1 MKKVLILSYFYPPA
15 NFVGAARTEAWVKYL
30 PENNLF
36 PIIITRQWKHNQT
49 DIVDDVSHLEY
60 SIEKT
65 DKYEVHRLPYK
76 YSLRD
81 RLSKYPC
88 LIFFQK
94 TLTFFEIFCSN
105 FFVSALP
112 FANFYLF
119 ASKYLKENP
128 DVKIVIASG
137 SPFTSFF
144 VGYLLKNKFPEIFW
158 IPDYRDEWNSNIT
171 KPKLSILG
179 RFLAKVSKW
188 SEKKWTSNAS
198 FFLSVSDIWV
208 NSISSFIQK
217 PGYTVKNGYSY
228 DLAATINTNCSP
240 NSLTISYIGTLY
252 EYQEVELFIQAVKTL
267 VLKQKKP
274 IYVYF
279 IGINSMPKE
288 EKRVRALI
296 AGFEN
301 TFKIIPKI
309 SKEELVPYYQQ
320 SDLLLTTAYKGFE
333 GWYPVK
339 LFEYF
344 QTGIP
349 ILLCPSDKSTI
360 EDFIVATNSGYIA
373 NSIAEI
379 ESLLSDLLHKKQNNQ
394 SISKKVNM
402 EMAKSFSRE
411 FQTNILASILKE
423 HCNPKNLIP

>member
-1 MKKVLILSYFYPPA
+1 MKKAIILSYFYPPS
-15 NFVGAARTEAWVKYL
+15 NFVGAARIEAWVKYL
-30 PENNLF
+30 PKDNIY
-36 PIIITRQWKHNQT
+36 PIVVTRQWKHNQT
-49 DIVDDVSHLEY
+49 NIVDDVSHLEY
-60 SIEKT
+60 SLEKT
-65 DKYEVHRLPYK
+65 DQYEIHRLPYK

-81 RLSKYPC
+81 RLSKYPY

-94 TLTFFEIFCSN
+94 TFTFFEVLCSI
-105 FFVSALP
+105 FFVRALP
-112 FANFYLF
+112 FANFYF
-119 ASKYLKENP
+119 FTKKYLKENP
-128 DVKIVIASG
+128 DVKIIIASG

-158 IPDYRDEWNSNIT
+158 IPDYRDEWNSNKT

-179 RFLAKVSKW
+179 RFLAKVSTY

-208 NSISSFIQK
+208 DSISSFIRR

-228 DLAATINTNCSP
+228 DITTQIKTKYSP
-240 NSLTISYIGTLY
+240 NSITISYIGTLY
-252 EYQEVELFIQAVKTL
+252 EYQEVEFFIQAVKNL
-267 VLKQKKP
+267 VLKHNMN
-274 IYVYF
+274 IVVYF
-279 IGINSMPKE
+279 IGVNSMPKE
-288 EKRVRALI
+288 EMRVKKLTS
-296 AGFEN
+296 GFES
-301 TFKIIPKI
+301 TFKIIPKR
-309 SKEELVPYYQQ
+309 SREELIHYYQQ
-320 SDLLLTTAYKGFE
+320 TDLLLATAYKGFE

-379 ESLLSDLLHKKQNNQ
+379 ESLLQDLLHKKQNNQ

-423 HCNPKNLIP
+423 HCNHKNLIP